1 MTHAAGALVR
11 ARGRE
16 WVVLPDSADDLLLV
30 RPLGGTDEE
39 ATGILTA
46 LEDTEPAV
54 FQPPDPNQVGDY
66 RSGRLLREAL
76 RLGFRA
82 SAGPFRSFGRIA
94 VTPRPYQLVPLL
106 MALKLDPVRLLVAD
120 DVGVGKTIEAL
131 LIARELYDHGDVT
144 RMAVLCSPQL
154 AEQWQGEMAAKF
166 HLDAALVLPSTVT
179 RLERRLDIGESLFD
193 RHPITVVS
201 SDYIKSER
209 RRHEFLRAAPEL
221 VIVDEAHTCVDAGG
235 PGTRGRHQRHELL
248 EGLAED
254 AERHLLLLTATPHSG
269 KDEAF
274 RALLVLL
281 DERFAALPDDLTGA
295 RHESDRRELARHFV
309 QRRRADIRAYL
320 DEETP
325 FPARETAEATYTL
338 SDGYRRLLD
347 KVIAFARET
356 TADPEGGAQR
366 QRVRWWSALALLRSL
381 ASSPAAAAATLR
393 NRADALGTETP
404 EDADEAGRRAVLD
417 QPGEETAEAV
427 DVPPG
432 SDYAEQ
438 EDDTERVRRRLR
450 DMARAAEA
458 LGGPDGDRKLAGAIK
473 LTKQLV
479 KDGHNPIV
487 FCRFIPTA
495 EYLAE
500 HLRSA
505 LGKNVTVEAVTG
517 TLPPDEREARI
528 ADLAAAPS
536 PRVLVATD
544 CLSEGINLQRPFDA
558 VVHYDLSWNPT
569 RHEQREGRVDRF
581 GQPRDA
587 VRAVTYYGKDNR
599 IDGIVLDVL
608 LRKHDAIRRALGVSV
623 PVPVNSNTVVEAIL
637 EGLLLR
643 GADPTQLELDLGA
656 AEERDALHTE
666 WEDAAERERRS
677 RTMFAQE
684 SIHPEEVWPEVQAMR
699 AAVGSES
706 QVEAFVRDAVATLGG
721 LAVAEDDGSLR
732 LDLTEVPPAARDAA
746 GAHDAPVIRGRVH
759 LPVADDEVHLARTHP
774 LVEGLASYVLDTALD
789 AHTPGVAARCGAVRT
804 RTVQRRTTLLVC
816 RFRFHLLVNEA
827 GQDRELLAEDAQVL
841 AFTGAP
847 ADPQWL
853 DEDTVDTLLSARPDA
868 NIGPDQARGFVQTV
882 TDGLDQLS
890 GHLDTTAEAM
900 ATRLLDAHRRVRDA
914 ARRKGVRF
922 QVRPHLPADL
932 LGIYVLL
939 PVDAS

>member
-1 MTHAAGALVR
+1 MTHAVGSLVR

-30 RPLGGTDEE
+30 RPLGGTDDES
-39 ATGILTA
+39 TGILTN
-46 LEDTEPAV
+46 LEVVEPAV

-82 SAGPFRSFGRIA
+82 SAGPFRSIGRIA

-106 MALKLDPVRLLVAD
+106 MALKLDPVRLLIAD

-131 LIARELYDHGDVT
+131 LIARELHDHGDIS
-144 RMAVLCSPQL
+144 RIAVLCSPQL
-154 AEQWQGEMAAKF
+154 AEQWQREMAEKF
-166 HLDAALVLPSTVT
+166 HLDAQLVLPSTVT
-179 RLERRLDIGESLFD
+179 RLERRLDIGESLFE

-201 SDYIKSER
+201 TDYIKSER
-209 RRHEFLRAAPEL
+209 RRHEFLRAAPDL

-248 EGLAED
+248 KGLSGD
-254 AERHLLLLTATPHSG
+254 ATRNLLLLTATPHSG

-274 RALLVLL
+274 RALLALL
-281 DERFAALPDDLTGA
+281 DERFAALPDDLSGQG
-295 RHESDRRELARHFV
+295 HEADRRDLAQHFV

-347 KVIAFARET
+347 RVIAFARET
-356 TADPEGGAQR
+356 IIDPEGGAQR

-432 SDYAEQ
+432 SDYADQ

-450 DMARAAEA
+450 DLAREAEA
-458 LGGPDGDRKLAGAIK
+458 LAGPRGDSKLAGATKLIK
-473 LTKQLV
+473 ELI

-495 EYLAE
+495 EYVAE
-500 HLRSA
+500 HLRAA
-505 LGKNVTVEAVTG
+505 LGNNVTVEAITG
-517 TLPPDEREARI
+517 TLPPDERETRI
-528 ADLAAAPS
+528 AELGGAPS

-581 GQPRDA
+581 GQPRDV
-587 VRAVTYYGKDNR
+587 VRAITYYGKDNR

-608 LRKHDAIRRALGVSV
+608 LRKHDAIRKSLGVSV
-623 PVPVNSNTVVEAIL
+623 PVPTNSNSVVEAIL

-643 GADPTQLELDLGA
+643 GADPSQMELDLGA
-656 AEERDALHTE
+656 AAERDVLHSE
-666 WEDAAERERRS
+666 WEDAADRERRS
-677 RTMFAQE
+677 RTMFAQQT
-684 SIHPEEVWPEVQAMR
+684 IRPEEVWPEVLAMR
-699 AAVGSES
+699 AAVGSETD
-706 QVEAFVRDAVATLGG
+706 VEEFVNHAVTALGG
-721 LAVAEDDGSLR
+721 LVVAGENGRVR
-732 LDLTEVPPAARDAA
+732 LDLAEVPAAARDAV
-746 GAHDAPVIRGRVH
+746 GAHDTPVLHGRFT
-759 LPVADDEVHLARTHP
+759 LPVEDDEAHLARTHP

-789 AHTPGVAARCGAVRT
+789 EHATGVAARCGAMRT
-804 RTVQRRTTLLVC
+804 TAVARRTTLLVC
-816 RFRFHLLVNEA
+816 RFRFHLLVTEQ
-827 GQDRELLAEDAQVL
+827 GQDRQLLAEDAKVL
-841 AFTGAP
+841 GFTSS
-847 ADPQWL
+847 PQAAEWL
-853 DEDTVDTLLSARPDA
+853 DDADVERLLAARPDA
-868 NIGPDQARGFVQTV
+868 NVAPEQARGFARTV
-882 TDGLDQLS
+882 TDGQDHLG
-890 GHLDTTAEAM
+890 GHLDSEAHALAE
-900 ATRLLDAHRRVRDA
+900 RLLDAHRRVRDA

-932 LGIYVLL
+932 LGVYVLL
-939 PVDAS
+939 PAGEA

>member
-1 MTHAAGALVR
+1 MTHAVGALVR

-30 RPLGGTDEE
+30 RPLGGTDDET
-39 ATGILTA
+39 TGILTA
-46 LEDTEPAV
+46 LESVEPAV
-54 FQPPDPNQVGDY
+54 FQPPDPSQVGDF

-82 SAGPFRSFGRIA
+82 SAGPFRSFGRVA

-106 MALKLDPVRLLVAD
+106 MALKLDPVRLLIAD

-131 LIARELYDHGDVT
+131 LIARELYDHGDIT

-166 HLDAALVLPSTVT
+166 HLDAELVLPSTVT
-179 RLERRLDIGESLFD
+179 RLERRLDIGESLFE

-201 SDYIKSER
+201 TDYIKSER

-235 PGTRGRHQRHELL
+235 PGGRGRHQRHELL
-248 EGLAED
+248 QGLAED
-254 AERHLLLLTATPHSG
+254 DTRHLLLLTATPHSG

-274 RALLVLL
+274 RALLALL
-281 DERFAALPDDLTGA
+281 EDRFGAMPDDLAGA
-295 RHESDRRELARHFV
+295 QHEAERRDLARHFV
-309 QRRRADIRAYL
+309 QRRRAHIRAYL

-325 FPARETAEATYTL
+325 FPTRETAEATYTL

-356 TADPEGGAQR
+356 ITDPEGGAQR

-438 EDDTERVRRRLR
+438 EEDVERVRRRLR
-450 DMARAAEA
+450 DLARQADELA
-458 LGGPDGDRKLAGAIK
+458 GPDGDRKLAGA
-473 LTKQLV
+473 TKLV
-479 KDGHNPIV
+479 KELIREGHNPIL

-495 EYLAE
+495 EYVAE
-500 HLRSA
+500 HLRAS
-505 LGKNVTVEAVTG
+505 LGKAVTVEAVTG
-517 TLPPDEREARI
+517 TLPPAEREARI
-528 ADLAAAPS
+528 TALAAAPS

-544 CLSEGINLQRPFDA
+544 CLSEGINLQKGFDA

-581 GQPRDA
+581 GQPRDV
-587 VRAVTYYGKDNR
+587 VRTVIYYGKDNR

-608 LRKHDAIRRALGVSV
+608 LRKHEAIRRSLGVSV

-643 GADPTQLELDLGA
+643 GADPTQLQLDLGA
-656 AEERDALHTE
+656 AEQRDALHTE
-666 WEDAAERERRS
+666 WEDAAEREKRS
-677 RTMFAQE
+677 RTVFAQE
-684 SIHPEEVWPEVQAMR
+684 SIKPGEVWPQVQAMR
-699 AAVGSES
+699 AAVGSETH
-706 QVEAFVRDAVATLGG
+706 VEAFVRDAVTALGG
-721 LAVAEDDGSLR
+721 LAVTDDAKIR
-732 LDLTEVPPAARDAA
+732 LDLTEVPTAARDAV
-746 GAHDAPVIRGRVH
+746 GAHDTPVVQGRFVLPVDDDQVH
-759 LPVADDEVHLARTHP
+759 LSRTHP
-774 LVEGLASYVLDTALD
+774 LVEGLASYVLDAALD
-789 AHTPGVAARCGAVRT
+789 EHSIGVTARCGAVRT
-804 RTVQRRTTLLVC
+804 AVVQRRTTLLVC
-816 RFRFHLLVNEA
+816 RFRFHLRVIERDEDRQLLV
-827 GQDRELLAEDAQVL
+827 EDAKVL
-841 AFTGAP
+841 AFTGSPDQAQWL
-847 ADPQWL
+847 ADPDVEQ
-853 DEDTVDTLLSARPDA
+853 LLVARPDA
-868 NIGPDQARGFVQTV
+868 NVGPDQAAGFVRTV
-882 TDGLDQLS
+882 TDGLGQLS
-890 GHLDTTAEAM
+890 GHLDAEAEAM
-900 ATRLLDAHRRVRDA
+900 AEGLLDAHRQVRDA

-922 QVRPHLPADL
+922 SVSPHLPADV
-932 LGIYVLL
+932 LGVYVLL
-939 PVDAS
+939 PAGAP